1 MKAVVLRK
9 PFDLALADVA
19 TPHPGPDDVLV
30 RVTHSGICGTDLKI
44 LTGAMPASY
53 PIIMGHETA
62 GDVVSGADGG
72 RIRQGD
78 RVLVDPVLY
87 CGTCF
92 DCRAGRTN
100 LCPNGGVIGRE
111 VNGGFA
117 DYVVAPRSHVHSLPA
132 SIDSRTAPLIQVLTT
147 VLHAQRRANVG
158 RVPRPS
164 ARSARAG
171 STVSGVEPST
181 RSGRPEHVEGR
192 SGSAGESQ
200 SVAVLGLGVSGQLHV
215 QLAKARGAGPVIG
228 VTRSAWKRSMADRL
242 GADLTVS
249 TGEEAI
255 RAVKGATEG
264 HGADVVI
271 ESTGMVASIADAI
284 AMVRPGGTVVLFGIY
299 TAREGSLPFYQ
310 LYYKEPSL
318 ISARAAMAEDFPES
332 IDMVADGRITL
343 SPLVTQVMPV
353 AELARAL
360 GMLESDADGR
370 MKIILE
376 H

>member
-1 MKAVVLRK
+1 MQAVVLRK
-9 PFDLALADVA
+9 PFDLELADVA
-19 TPHPGPDDVLV
+19 RPDAGRDEVLV

-44 LTGAMPASY
+44 FTGAMPASY
-53 PIIMGHETA
+53 PIIMGHEMA
-62 GDVVSGADGG
+62 GEVVSGADGG
-72 RIRQGD
+72 RIREGD

-92 DCRAGRTN
+92 DCQAGRTN

-117 DYVVAPRSHVHSLPA
+117 DYVVAPRSHVYPLPPSIA
-132 SIDSRTAPLIQVLTT
+132 SRDAPLIQVLTT
-147 VLHAQRRANVG
+147 VLHAQRRAG
-158 RVPRPS
+158 I
-164 ARSARAG
+164 
-171 STVSGVEPST
+171 STG
-181 RSGRPEHVEGR
+181 
-192 SGSAGESQ
+192 Q
-200 SVAVLGLGVSGQLHV
+200 SVTVIGLGVSGQLHV
-215 QLAKARGAGPVIG
+215 QLAKARGAAPVIG
-228 VTRSAWKRSMADRL
+228 VTRSAWKRSVADRL

-249 TGEEAI
+249 TGEDAI
-255 RAVKGATEG
+255 RAVQGATQG

-299 TAREGSLPFYQ
+299 TASEASLPFYQ
-310 LYYKEPSL
+310 LYYKEPTV
-318 ISARAAMAEDFPES
+318 ISARAAMGEDFPES
-332 IDMVADGRITL
+332 IDLVAGGRITL

-353 AELARAL
+353 AELAQAL

-376 H
+376 N